1 MSSPFP
7 NKQLFGWTDP
17 ETPMDSYVGY
27 IAVHSH
33 PCDTIMVA
41 VRGHRSA
48 DGAPVSIAIPM
59 NEALALAQS
68 INAFANE
75 VNYPP
80 DDDFLSGF
88 PIVVTCECGARTGFT
103 EAGEHYFECRDC
115 GRLNQG
121 EHVPIED
128 QRGENE

>member
-1 MSSPFP
+1 MSVSKPFP

-17 ETPMDSYVGY
+17 ETPTDSYVGY
-27 IAVHSH
+27 VAVHSH
-33 PCDTIMVA
+33 PCDTIMIA

-48 DGAPVSIAIPM
+48 DGAPVSIALPM

-80 DDDFLSGF
+80 DAEMGALSRALGRENGSGQ
-88 PIVVTCECGARTGFT
+88 V
-103 EAGEHYFECRDC
+103 EAEKGSE
-115 GRLNQG
+115 
-121 EHVPIED
+121 
-128 QRGENE
+128 